1 MAIHLNKCKLL
12 LIALFIPFLNI
23 AQNGY
28 NIEFGRVYRL
38 ENISNKKSI
47 EVEDGLLSKGVR
59 VQQYWGYTRNGSSDG
74 YNQEWVFLPGDIIE
88 RNGQKTYLVRIL
100 NYGFLDYLTNNSGTV
115 QLAKFN
121 TNTANLGQFW
131 EIIRTPNGNIKL
143 RSHVSNTFL
152 QAPNDANDGS
162 AMTLA
167 SQNDSPAQEFK
178 LITFAKDGIPSFA
191 YSEPATIKPAN
202 NTNLAL
208 DVTACGTAE
217 STLLNV
223 WNVGR
228 NNTCQQF
235 QFKGL
240 TGGNQVRIKPILKPD
255 FGVRLQDITSKA
267 AGANIVIGSQPTET
281 STAWIAVKVVR
292 EQNKYIFFNLI
303 SGLCMEVWNAR
314 TDAGATI
321 GQNVFTNGNHQKWVV
336 EKAN

>member
-1 MAIHLNKCKLL
+1 MKKILL
-12 LIALFIPFLNI
+12 LLLLSFTGF

-28 NIEFGRVYRL
+28 NVEFGQVYRL
-38 ENISNKKSI
+38 ENTSNQKSI
-47 EVEDGLLSKGVR
+47 EVEDGLLSKGTR
-59 VQQYWGYTRNGSSDG
+59 VQQYRGYTRNGSTDG
-74 YNQEWVFLPGDIIE
+74 YNQEWIFLPGEIIE
-88 RNGQKTYLVRIL
+88 RNGQKIYLVRIL

-131 EIIRTPNGNIKL
+131 EVIRTPNGNIKL

-152 QAPNDANDGS
+152 QAPNDANDGT

-167 SQNDSPAQEFK
+167 VRNDSPAQEFK
-178 LITFAKDGIPSFA
+178 PVTFVKDGVPRFA
-191 YSEPATIKPAN
+191 YSEAVAIKPAN
-202 NTNLAL
+202 NAHLAL

-228 NNTCQQF
+228 NNVCQQF
-235 QFKGL
+235 QFKRALGE
-240 TGGNQVRIKPILKPD
+240 NQVHIKPMLKPD

-281 STAWIAVKVVR
+281 STVWIAVKVIR
-292 EQNKYIFFNLI
+292 EPNKYIFFNLI

-321 GQNVFTNGNHQKWVV
+321 GQNVFTNGNHQKWLI
-336 EKAN
+336 EKTN